1 MVFSSMVFL
10 WIFLP
15 TVLIFYYLFDKRYR
29 NNFLLCAS
37 LFFYFWGEPSYILVL
52 LASIVF
58 NYFMGLWIDKS
69 EDKKRKIALTLCI
82 IGNICILGYFKYFN
96 FLIESLN
103 MIAGKQQFVF
113 KHVALP
119 IGISFYTFQSLS
131 YVIDLYS
138 KKIKV
143 QKNILNLALYI
154 ALFPQLIAG
163 PIVKY
168 QDIEDQLTKREES
181 IDKFVLG
188 IKRFILG
195 LGKKVVISNTL
206 AVASDKI
213 FACNPCEISSPLAWA
228 GILCYTLQIYY
239 DFSGYSDMAIG
250 LGKMFGFDFL
260 ENFNLPYISQSIGE
274 HWRRWHISLS
284 SWFKNYVYIPL
295 GGNRKGEAMTL
306 INLFIVFVL
315 TGTWHGAGI
324 TFIVWGM
331 WHGFFIVFER
341 FWFRSVLEKNKFKF
355 LNVIYMWAVVVLGF
369 VIFRSDNLPHAMNYF
384 YAMFCGNPNVI
395 WSFSEIINIYTIIA
409 FVIAFLFCGLFHPIK
424 NKFEE
429 YCIKKLPSWV
439 VDFSVVSFYTLI
451 LAWCILK
458 LISGTYNPFIYFRF

>member
-1 MVFSSMVFL
+1 MTFL

-15 TVLIFYYLFDKRYR
+15 TVLIFYYLLDKRYK

-52 LASIVF
+52 LASIAF
-58 NYFMGLWIDKS
+58 NYFMGFWIDKS
-69 EDKKRKIALTLCI
+69 EDKKRKIAVILCI

-103 MIAGKQQFVF
+103 MLAGKQQFVF

-119 IGISFYTFQSLS
+119 IGISFYTFQALS

-168 QDIEDQLTKREES
+168 QDIEDQLTNREEKKE
-181 IDKFVLG
+181 KFALG

-195 LGKKVVISNTL
+195 LGKKVIISNTL
-206 AVASDKI
+206 AIASDNI
-213 FACNPCEISSPLAWA
+213 FACNPCEISSALAWA

-260 ENFNLPYISQSIGE
+260 ENFNIPYISQSIGE
-274 HWRRWHISLS
+274 FWRRWHISLS
-284 SWFKNYVYIPL
+284 TWFKNYVYIPL
-295 GGNRKGEAMTL
+295 GGNRKGNSITL
-306 INLFIVFVL
+306 INLFIVFIL
-315 TGTWHGAGI
+315 TGTWHGAGF

-341 FWFRSVLEKNKFKF
+341 FWFRNILEKNKFKF
-355 LNVIYMWAVVVLGF
+355 LNVLYTMFVVVIGWL
-369 VIFRSDNLPHAMNYF
+369 IFRSDNLQFAINYF
-384 YAMFCGNPNVI
+384 KAMFFANSNII
-395 WSFSEIINIYTIIA
+395 WSFAEIINIHTIIA
-409 FVIAFLFCGLFHPIK
+409 FVIGFLFCGIFHSIK

-429 YCIKKLPSWV
+429 FCVNKLPSWCIN
-439 VDFSVVSFYTLI
+439 FSVLIFYILI
-451 LAWCILK
+451 LLYSTLK